1 MRLASLLVLLLSLAM
16 TPADPWES
24 VKRTGYTYYFQDSDR
39 ARNPEYLDLVE
50 QGLRSVSA
58 FFPKP
63 FPKSFEVYVHPT
75 RQSWDAKLQV
85 AYQMPDFK
93 SECWMVASGD
103 GFQLN
108 MISPATW
115 DTAACEHRYGDQ
127 EATQQLIAHELF
139 HVYHGQ
145 QNPSPDFA
153 EVQGLD
159 WLVEGLATYAS
170 GQLTAQRMQGVR
182 NLVAENKAPA
192 SLDDFWKGQH
202 RYGLSG
208 SVVQHIDQQYG
219 RAMLF
224 SLLAF
229 RTKTEA
235 FAHLQVTEAQLLDDW
250 RKRVL
255 STTEGAVKK

>member
-1 MRLASLLVLLLSLAM
+1 MRLASLLIVLLSLSM
-16 TPADPWES
+16 TPDDPWKS
-24 VKRTGYTYYFQDSDR
+24 VKGTGFTYYFQDSDR

-50 QGLRSVSA
+50 KGMRSVSR

-63 FPKSFEVYVHPT
+63 FPKSFEIYVHPT
-75 RQSWDAKLQV
+75 RHSWDAKLQV

-103 GFQLN
+103 GLQLN

-127 EATQQLIAHELF
+127 EATQQLITHELF

-145 QNPSPDFA
+145 HNPSPDFA
-153 EVQGLD
+153 EVHGLD

-170 GQLTAQRMQGVR
+170 GQLTAQRIHGVR
-182 NLVAENKAPA
+182 SLVSDNKAPA
-192 SLDDFWKGQH
+192 SLDDFWKGPH

-208 SVVQHIDQQYG
+208 SAVKYIDQKYG
-219 RAMLF
+219 RQKLV
-224 SLLAF
+224 SLLTF
-229 RTKTEA
+229 TRKDQVLEA
-235 FAHLQVTEAQLLDDW
+235 LKLSEAQLLVDW
-250 RKRVL
+250 
-255 STTEGAVKK
+255 KKQFED